1 MFHKNQSVCD
11 IALIRQEI
19 NKKHTQEVRE
29 LSDINFLFSIWAE
42 IFLDCVYYFFCFH
55 SFSSL
60 SLVTVDMT
68 VKSFGQT
75 FKGFYLF
82 LQIST

>member
-29 LSDINFLFSIWAE
+29 LSDINLFSIWAE
-42 IFLDCVYYFFCFH
+42 IFL
-55 SFSSL
+55 
-60 SLVTVDMT
+60 
-68 VKSFGQT
+68 
-75 FKGFYLF
+75 
-82 LQIST
+82 